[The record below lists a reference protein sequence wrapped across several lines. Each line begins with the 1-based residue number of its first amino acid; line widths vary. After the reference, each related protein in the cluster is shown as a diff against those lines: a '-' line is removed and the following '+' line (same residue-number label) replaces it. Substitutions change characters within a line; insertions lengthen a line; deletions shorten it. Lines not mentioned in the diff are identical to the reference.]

1 MSKVERYRN
10 YKSKTIELK
19 CETCMYYEI
28 CNQKREIDC
37 DHYLSAYE
45 EYSWYEDDI
54 NKDREIH
61 YEQWFEY
68 VREDF
73 E

>member
-1 MSKVERYRN
+1 
-10 YKSKTIELK
+10 
-19 CETCMYYEI
+19 MYYEI

-45 EYSWYEDDI
+45 EYCWYEDDI
-54 NKDREIH
+54 NRDREIH